1 MDKHRFALTLA
12 LSALLLG
19 LAGDLLLRWVPWGL
33 NVPLW
38 VALAV
43 AVAFHSTAGTE
54 RRVALLPAV
63 CALLAAA
70 GLVWRDAELLR
81 VLDVALLLFFLPLL
95 ALRVRGVQLARSGL
109 SEVGMA
115 VATTGVQTVAGVPQ
129 FVFSD
134 IPWRELPAH
143 GTMRAGGVAA
153 RGLVLAMPALI
164 VFAALLMSADAAFA
178 KLIQN
183 LIFFDVPDA
192 VTHVIV
198 TILLAAVCAGFLRSL
213 LFSGGMLRVPRPSF
227 VKLPAAE
234 TSVALALVNLLFGAF
249 VLVQFRYFFLITNPA
264 SLAQYARRGF
274 FELVLVVALVL
285 PMLLLLDWLVEK
297 KSKLF
302 RALIATQVALVL
314 VIAASAMRRMQLYR
328 DAFGLTELRF
338 YTTAFMFWLGVLLL
352 LLVATVL
359 TGNRHRFAIGA
370 IATGMMAVL
379 ALHAINPDA
388 LIAKT
393 NIARAKAGLRVLDAR
408 YVAHLSDDAAP
419 AILANRDAFAA
430 QPEAL
435 RQFLTRPRTIGW
447 RTWNLSRARA
457 IRELK
462 RYESNASGR

>member
-1 MDKHRFALTLA
+1 MNKHRFALTLA

-19 LAGDLLLRWVPWGL
+19 LAGDLLLRWIPWGL

-43 AVAFHSTAGTE
+43 AVAVHGTAGTE
-54 RRVALLPAV
+54 RRVALFPAV
-63 CALLAAA
+63 CALLSAA

-81 VLDVALLLFFLPLL
+81 VLDVALLLFFLPML
-95 ALRVRGVQLARSGL
+95 ALRVRGVQLGRAGL
-109 SEVGMA
+109 SEVGLA
-115 VATTGVQTVAGVPQ
+115 VAATGAQTVAGVPRL
-129 FVFSD
+129 VFSD
-134 IPWRELPAH
+134 IPWRELPAR

-153 RGLVLAMPALI
+153 RGLVLASPALV

-183 LIFFDVPDA
+183 LFLFDVPDA
-192 VTHVIV
+192 ATHLIV
-198 TILLAAVCAGFLRSL
+198 TIVLGAACAGFLRSL
-213 LFSGGMLRVPRPSF
+213 LLSGAMPRVPRPSF

-234 TSVALALVNLLFGAF
+234 TSVALALVNLLFAAF

-264 SLAQYARRGF
+264 SLARYARRGF

-302 RALIATQVALVL
+302 RALIGAQVALVL

-328 DAFGLTELRF
+328 DAFGLTELRL
-338 YTTAFMFWLGVLLL
+338 YTTAFMVFLSVLLL
-352 LLVATVL
+352 WLVATVL
-359 TGNRHRFAIGA
+359 TGNRHRFAAGA
-370 IATGMMAVL
+370 IATGMIAVL

-388 LIAKT
+388 FIATT
-393 NIARAKAGLRVLDAR
+393 NIARARAGLRVLDAR

-419 AILANRDAFAA
+419 VILANRDAFAA

-435 RQFLTRPRTIGW
+435 WRFLAKPRTIGW
-447 RTWNLSRARA
+447 RTWNVSRARA
-457 IRELK
+457 IREL
-462 RYESNASGR
+462 RLYESNASGR